1 MAFVAGLI
9 APLVGLGELGLVGEA
24 IVGVGLSFGIS
35 YLSRALQ
42 PKTTTSSA
50 ASGMQLSLSYNPNE
64 ARRIPF
70 GVSADAGALA
80 YHNVYGPNGN
90 DYVQMV
96 YRLGDVECDSL
107 VKIYAN
113 GESLTLGSHV
123 SNSTVSGYTVNQYPN
138 AMWVEFHNGD
148 WDQAADTDLVAHG
161 TGGEFHSSYR
171 GRGICYVR
179 ITMKFDAKLFKN
191 GIPAFVFVFKGVKLY
206 DWRKDST
213 AGGSG
218 SHRWGNESTY
228 EWTDNPAVCLYNWY
242 RGITVN
248 GQRVG
253 GMNVPAV
260 ALPLDV
266 WTAAANACDENVSLK
281 AGGTEKRYRMGG
293 TVFVDSDNT
302 TVVRDMVT
310 SMAGSVADCGGVL
323 KLYAGVSQ
331 ASVLSITDEDIMWNQ
346 AVKYVPKKSRASL
359 VNAVFG
365 SFNDP
370 KQLYQST
377 ALPPRISPDD
387 ETADG
392 GFQLTENYGL
402 TYVSSGTQGQ
412 RITEILRRQGR
423 YQRNLTLTLE
433 PAALLLEAGDW
444 ITWTSD
450 RYGFESMLFR
460 VVQATVNADGTVPV
474 ELVEVSNDIFAWNP
488 SVDELDPQDPA
499 TVGSGNDKFV
509 TVQNP
514 FVEGILLH
522 SGPDSPEDAG
532 EQIPALHVTW
542 TPVTD
547 VTVVNLVI
555 SYRKVGSTVAMK
567 RTVLDPSFGEDI
579 ITAGVQGGVQYEI
592 QIDMVT
598 LPKRATVATA
608 WTPMANTTKPTV
620 VGVAALAND
629 IADGIVTKPKLS
641 EQVLFELQL
650 ATDKAEIQNSVKQQI
665 SDAYDW
671 AVKASETALSAK
683 LDGYATGARLTQEIT
698 QRSDDD
704 TALASSVQT
713 AITWI
718 NDNAATVTEVIESL
732 NGVSARWGIAVQVVN
747 GQHVATGLVQ
757 LDGTAE
763 ETTFSILADKLVFAD
778 PNIPGSPLFQV
789 VTVAEDPDTPGL
801 FRMVLNGELIAN
813 AIRAG
818 TVQIENLKALSSA
831 FGDMTCSGIQRSANG
846 KKVINWDTGQEWT
859 DA

>member
-1 MAFVAGLI
+1 
-9 APLVGLGELGLVGEA
+9 VGEA
-24 IVGVGLSFGIS
+24 IVGVGLSFGVS
-35 YLSRALQ
+35 YLARALQ
-42 PKTTTSSA
+42 PKSSTSAA

-64 ARRIPF
+64 ARRVPF

-96 YRLGDVECDSL
+96 FRLGDVACDSL

-113 GESLTLGSHV
+113 GEALTLGAHV
-123 SNSTVSGYTVNQYPN
+123 SDSTVSGYSVTQYPN
-138 AMWVEFHNGD
+138 AMWVEFHDGD
-148 WDQAADTDLVAHG
+148 WNQAADTDLVAHA
-161 TGGEFHSSYR
+161 TGGEFLSSYR

-218 SHRWGNESTY
+218 SHRWGDESTY
-228 EWTDNPAVCLYNWY
+228 EWTENPAVCLYNWY

-253 GMNVPAV
+253 GMNVPAI

-281 AGGTEKRYRMGG
+281 AGGTEKRYTMGG

-302 TVVRDMVT
+302 TVVRDFVT
-310 SMAGSVADCGGVL
+310 AMAGSVADCGGVF

-331 ASVLSITDEDIMWNQ
+331 ASVLSITDDDIMWNQ
-346 AVKYVPKKSRASL
+346 AVKYVPKKSRSSL

-370 KQLYQST
+370 KQMYQST

-402 TYVSSGTQGQ
+402 TYVNSGTQGQ

-423 YQRNLTLTLE
+423 FQRDLTLTLS
-433 PAALLLEAGDW
+433 PAALMLEACDW
-444 ITWTSD
+444 ISWTSK
-450 RYGFESMLFR
+450 RYGFQNMLFR
-460 VVQATVNADGTVPV
+460 VVQGTTNPDCTVPLEIV
-474 ELVEVSNDIFAWNP
+474 ETSNDIFAWNP
-488 SVDELDPQDPA
+488 SVDELDPRDPA

-514 FVEGILLH
+514 FVEAILLTT
-522 SGPDSPEDAG
+522 DVESPPNPAA

-542 TPVTD
+542 TPVDD

-555 SYRKVGSTVAMK
+555 SYRKVGDTVDMK
-567 RTVLDPSFGEDI
+567 RTVLDPTFGEDI

-592 QIDMVT
+592 QIDMAT
-598 LPKRATVATA
+598 SPRRATVATA
-608 WTPMANTTKPTV
+608 WTPMLNTTKPTV
-620 VGVAALAND
+620 VGVAAMAND

-641 EQVLFELQL
+641 EQVLFELEMST
-650 ATDKAEIQNSVKQQI
+650 AKAAIQGSVAQQVE
-665 SDAYDW
+665 DAYQW
-671 AVKASETALSAK
+671 ALNIAETALASR
-683 LDGYATGARLTQEIT
+683 LDTYDLNAQLIQEIT
-698 QRSDDD
+698 QRSDGD
-704 TALASSVQT
+704 TAIASSVQT

-718 NDNAATVTEVIESL
+718 NDNSATVSEVIESL
-732 NGVSARWGIAVQVVN
+732 NGVSARWGVAVQVVN
-747 GQHVATGLVQ
+747 GQHVITGAVQ
-757 LDGTAE
+757 LDGSAE
-763 ETTFSILADKLVFAD
+763 ETVFSVLAEKLVFAD
-778 PNIPGSPLFQV
+778 PRIPGSPLFQV
-789 VTVAEDPDTPGL
+789 VTVAEDPDNPGN
-801 FRMVLNGELIAN
+801 FVMVLNGELIAN
-813 AIRAG
+813 AIKAG

-846 KKVINWDTGQEWT
+846 KMVKNWDTGQEWT